1 MNKISLKKAFIT
13 ILIETL
19 TTSTIHGLPNLI
31 RSNRKVVK
39 ILWTICF
46 LISSGLCAYLVI
58 ESLLSYLK
66 FCVVT
71 SVRVFNE
78 PSSEFPAIV
87 LCNKNN
93 YNNEF
98 YEELVKNSILN
109 FSSIHLYDTKKV
121 NDAQI
126 ELENMRI
133 KISSYLM
140 SKTQQERKEKGIPLD
155 QLLISCQHFNKMC
168 DSTNF
173 TWNFHYTYGN
183 CYILY
188 SAQNSNGKWNP
199 PKRTNKQ
206 NHYNS
211 LKIELYT
218 GEPNKF
224 EALSSSSGFQ
234 LFVLNRSDSYNKFNF
249 FDLSPGF
256 EYNIMLERTF
266 LEQKPKPYSNCEFVQ
281 DKANALKSPFIKTM
295 KELNLTYSRADCL
308 NLCYQHFTFQKC
320 NCIDYT
326 IDARLESK
334 FCFSDEELSCASDFF
349 YFEYSKNGFIEINCD
364 PYCPIECEKGWISPI
379 ISFSKYPTE
388 NYFEILRINKKL
400 QQKVFKNSSSS
411 YVKESLLKL
420 NIYYPRLS
428 YTLITEEIKMSTIDL
443 LSSIGGIFVF
453 IKIKMNQFLY
463 LLIFLFIFYEGTMG
477 LFLGISFLSFVEFIE
492 AFIELMYRICQ

>member
-46 LISSGLCAYLVI
+46 LISSGLCAYLLI
-58 ESLLSYLK
+58 ESIISYLK
-66 FCVVT
+66 FDVVT
-71 SVRVFNE
+71 TVRVLNE
-78 PSSEFPAIV
+78 PSSEFPAIM
-87 LCNKNN
+87 LCNKKG
-93 YNNEF
+93 YKNEF
-98 YEELVKNSILN
+98 FDELESNSILN
-109 FSSIHLYDTKKV
+109 LTSIHLYDTKKV
-121 NDAQI
+121 NDAQF

-249 FDLSPGF
+249 LDLSPGF

-295 KELNLTYSRADCL
+295 QELNLTYSRADCL

-334 FCFSDEELSCASDFF
+334 FCFTDEELSCSNDF
-349 YFEYSKNGFIEINCD
+349 YYYEYSEYSFVETNCD
-364 PYCPIECEKGWISPI
+364 PHCPIECKKSQISPI
-379 ISFSKYPTE
+379 ISFSQYPTQK
-388 NYFEILRINKKL
+388 YFEILSQNKDL
-400 QQKVFKNSSSS
+400 QQKVFRNSSLS
-411 YVKESLLKL
+411 YVKESMLKL
-420 NIYYPRLS
+420 NIFYPTLS
-428 YTLITEEIKMSTIDL
+428 YTLITEEAKMLIVDL
-443 LSSIGGIFVF
+443 LSSIGGTY
-453 IKIKMNQFLY
+453 FL
-463 LLIFLFIFYEGTMG
+463 INNK
-477 LFLGISFLSFVEFIE
+477 
-492 AFIELMYRICQ
+492 